1 MENLN
6 DILLLVAKVCNSWP
20 LFRFLCCS
28 FRSFVSSLVR
38 SLARSFVRSLSFSRF
53 CIIRYTTFLP
63 LHYFSFFFVPLYKYC
78 YVDSPFVVGHV
89 RIFCASTTLLYL
101 LYAKFAKIREKL
113 VHPFLF
119 LFLSP
124 LFSKIRVKCTIL
136 KRERHAGFC
145 DGVIFGLRK
154 LQGRLDTTNF
164 A

>member
-1 MENLN
+1 MRNLN

-20 LFRFLCCS
+20 LSRFLYCS

-38 SLARSFVRSLSFSRF
+38 SLARSFVRSFVLSLFFSRLHNF
-53 CIIRYTTFLP
+53 SSAILFL
-63 LHYFSFFFVPLYKYC
+63 LFFPLYKYC

-145 DGVIFGLRK
+145 DGVILGLRR
-154 LQGRLDTTNF
+154 LQDRLDTTNF